1 MNGSLF
7 PNNMT
12 SAPFL
17 LDSNKNLAGQQATVN
32 ILRKQLFCAI
42 KQNSSAVLK
51 ITVYYLLNCEYPNLI
66 CLEYD

>member
-51 ITVYYLLNCEYPNLI
+51 ITV
-66 CLEYD
+66 